1 MRWGYNHASKID
13 SNSRNKCSPPDLRV
27 VQRSPGGTLGYRAHA
42 LAACGFPHL
51 RICPAELNPGTL
63 RSPLA
68 CQKLFQGRPNVCGR
82 RQRHISMPGHQM
94 NMSMLYR
101 LIRLC
106 SAVHHNA
113 ETLRLPFLDQ
123 EFSQFANEF
132 KASGIFNRRQ
142 IEDGWG
148 VVAANDQGMT
158 WRNGPRVQN
167 GECMVVARQL
177 RLEVMTKRT
186 PRSLHYCLPRPG
198 VGRDNLALCPELDHN
213 ELRPCRIQREK

>member
-1 MRWGYNHASKID
+1 M
-13 SNSRNKCSPPDLRV
+13 
-27 VQRSPGGTLGYRAHA
+27 GYRAHA
-42 LAACGFPHL
+42 LAACGFPHP
-51 RICPAELNPGTL
+51 RICPAELNACTL

-82 RQRHISMPGHQM
+82 RQRHIPMPGHQM

-106 SAVHHNA
+106 SAVHYDA
-113 ETLRLPFLDQ
+113 EPLRLPFLDQ
-123 EFSQFANEF
+123 QFSQIADEF

-142 IEDGWG
+142 VKDSWG
-148 VVAANDQGMT
+148 MVAANDQGMT
-158 WRNGPRVQN
+158 WRNGPRIQN

-186 PRSLHYCLPRPG
+186 PRSLHCCLPRPG
-198 VGRDNLALCPELDHN
+198 EGRDNLAFCPRLDHS
-213 ELRPCRIQREK
+213 ELRSCRIQKAK